1 MILYYG
7 RYAYNKVYE
16 NKLKY
21 IWQIFKECNKLM
33 YVYVN
38 AKIWGGNELFYTKF
52 MVFIGKLLH
61 IIFFRNYL
69 HKFCFSEDKLLL
81 WMVLSL
87 IIMLNIREVCTKN
100 ITDSIS
106 KS

>member
-33 YVYVN
+33 YVCIYVN
-38 AKIWGGNELFYTKF
+38 AKVWGGNELFYTKF
-52 MVFIGKLLH
+52 IIRIVSLILVFIGKLLH
-61 IIFFRNYL
+61 IIFSTLPITVNGFVVDNNVK
-69 HKFCFSEDKLLL
+69 HKRKL
-81 WMVLSL
+81 W
-87 IIMLNIREVCTKN
+87 
-100 ITDSIS
+100 
-106 KS
+106 